1 MSLLD
6 DISSFKRLIGRK
18 TEKAN
23 QKNKAT
29 KKKNVGEYLAKKMK
43 FTEKSQKQKKDRMKA
58 EMVHLEE
65 LRDRVHRERIR
76 LDEEKLRIKKE
87 KLGIEKEKLHIQKM
101 SGEERIMLVDTG
113 SLAGVQKLFYEQL
126 QKGIIAR
133 QTSS

>member
-6 DISSFKRLIGRK
+6 DISNFKRLVGRK

-29 KKKNVGEYLAKKMK
+29 KKNVGKYLAKKMK
-43 FTEKSQKQKKDRMKA
+43 FTEESQKQKKDRMKA

-101 SGEERIMLVDTG
+101 SGEERIMLVDAG